1 MVEISYLKVK
11 SVIKK
16 LFESTLFLA
25 FVYMT
30 VMALCDL
37 FSFKTTLNISRELR
51 NITIFPAFSVC
62 ENRNIMV
69 NGFNKEQLANGSMGK
84 GLEHP
89 FPVIFSLRIY
99 FEDGT
104 KVYMN
109 LKNESAIRDYLL
121 FGQIEEMW
129 SLQCKPFSQGFSHC
143 MPCITFNGARF
154 KQSSSPATLAQV
166 NSFKCFIFDY
176 F

>member
-1 MVEISYLKVK
+1 MVEINYLKVK

-51 NITIFPAFSVC
+51 NITILPAFSVC

-69 NGFNKEQLANGSMGK
+69 NLNIYLKA
-84 GLEHP
+84 P
-89 FPVIFSLRIY
+89 FLSV
-99 FEDGT
+99 
-104 KVYMN
+104 
-109 LKNESAIRDYLL
+109 LL
-121 FGQIEEMW
+121 DVAY
-129 SLQCKPFSQGFSHC
+129 
-143 MPCITFNGARF
+143 AR
-154 KQSSSPATLAQV
+154 PHR
-166 NSFKCFIFDY
+166 
-176 F
+176 